1 MRQLTRP
8 FLFTLLLTCLAS
20 AQSKDFWEKRDY
32 RQWTDKECRK
42 LLEESPWATS
52 YTMSQI
58 FFDRVVTDTTDR
70 ERQQNPKIEYKIQI
84 RSALPIKKGIVR
96 LSQINAKYDQM
107 TEDQRKTFDQNAEKF
122 LAGRNPDSVVIHVAY
137 SASAQLD
144 DRDLTH
150 YWHTQTTESLKN
162 FTYLIGGG
170 SSRVPLSV
178 FRPGNGEAHEFQFV
192 FPREYNGRPVIGPGD
207 KVLSLEF
214 NHPDIRGPA
223 ARILIQFKVEKMISQ
238 GTVIY

>member
-1 MRQLTRP
+1 MRKLSLP
-8 FLFTLLLTCLAS
+8 FLLTLLLMCLAL
-20 AQSKDFWEKRDY
+20 AQSKDFWEKKDY
-32 RQWTDKECRK
+32 RQWTDKECHK
-42 LLEESPWATS
+42 LLEESPWASS
-52 YTMSQI
+52 YKISEI

-70 ERQQNPKIEYKIQI
+70 ERQQNPKIEYKVQI
-84 RSALPIKKGIVR
+84 RSALPIKQGIVR

-107 TEDQRKTFDQNAEKF
+107 TEDQRKAFDQNAEKF
-122 LAGRNPDSVVIHVAY
+122 LSGRNPDSVVIHVTY

-144 DRDLTH
+144 DRNLTN

-162 FTYLIGGG
+162 FTYLIGTG

-178 FRPGNGEAHEFQFV
+178 FRPGAGEAHEFQLV
-192 FPREYNGRPVIGPGD
+192 FPRQYNGRPLIGPSD

-214 NHPDIRGPA
+214 DHPDIRGPA

>member
-1 MRQLTRP
+1 MRKVTS
-8 FLFTLLLTCLAS
+8 LFGLTLLLTYLAL
-20 AQSKDFWEKRDY
+20 AQSKDFWEKKDY
-32 RQWTDKECRK
+32 RQWTDKECHK
-42 LLEESPWATS
+42 LLEDSPWAST

-58 FFDRVVTDTTDR
+58 FFDRVATDTTDR

-84 RSALPIKKGIVR
+84 RSALPIKRGIVR

-107 TEDQRKTFDQNAEKF
+107 TEDQRKAFDQNAEKF
-122 LAGRNPDSVVIHVAY
+122 LAGRNPDSVVIHVTY

-170 SSRVPLSV
+170 SSRVPLSA
-178 FRPGNGEAHEFQFV
+178 FRPGAGEAHEFQFI

-207 KVLSLEF
+207 KLLGLEF
-214 NHPDIRGPA
+214 NHPEIRGPK
-223 ARILIQFKVEKMISQ
+223 ARVLIQFKVEKMTSQ
-238 GTVIY
+238 GTVNY

>member
-1 MRQLTRP
+1 MRKLTRP
-8 FLFTLLLTCLAS
+8 FLLTLLLTCLAS
-20 AQSKDFWEKRDY
+20 AQSKDFWEKKDY
-32 RQWTDKECRK
+32 KQWTDKECHK

-52 YTMSQI
+52 YTVSEI

-84 RSALPIKKGIVR
+84 RSALPIKRGIVR

-107 TEDQRKTFDQNAEKF
+107 TEDQRKAFDQNAEKF
-122 LAGRNPDSVVIHVAY
+122 LAGRNPDSVVIHVTY

-144 DRDLTH
+144 DRNLTH

-162 FTYLIGGG
+162 FTNLIGGG
-170 SSRVPLSV
+170 SGKVPLSV
-178 FRPGNGEAHEFQFV
+178 FRPGAGDAHEFQFV

-207 KVLSLEF
+207 KVLGLEF
-214 NHPDIRGPA
+214 NHPELRGP

-238 GTVIY
+238 GIVIY